1 MQNNNKKGVNIIYNF
16 DNTTLFKTYKLVSV
30 NLFLMVRAALF
41 FFKLFYLE

>member
-16 DNTTLFKTYKLVSV
+16 DNTTFFKTYKAVSV
-30 NLFLMVRAALF
+30 KFISHGYGRA